1 MYFKA
6 HLLAFGAM
14 VMAAQAFMPVAPV
27 KAQPSAIQRVTFQE
41 SNTGEYGA

>member
-1 MYFKA
+1 MFLKT

-14 VMAAQAFMPVAPV
+14 VMACQAFMPVAPL

-41 SNTGEYGA
+41 SSTGG